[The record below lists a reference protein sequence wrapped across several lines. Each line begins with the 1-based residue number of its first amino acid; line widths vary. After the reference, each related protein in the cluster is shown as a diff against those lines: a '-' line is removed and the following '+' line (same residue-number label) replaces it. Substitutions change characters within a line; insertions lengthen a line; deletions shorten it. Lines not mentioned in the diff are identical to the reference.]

1 MKAIIGVGMVLAL
14 LVIVP
19 SVELVMAAGDTPGEY
34 LNRTEV
40 IWSLFYRLMIIAFTV
55 GIVVSGMIVW
65 LVMRFRESNPKAK
78 QTPYEK
84 EGVW

>member
-1 MKAIIGVGMVLAL
+1 MKVIIGVGMVLAL

-19 SVELVMAAGDTPGEY
+19 SVDLVMAAGDTPGEY
-34 LNRTEV
+34 LNRVDV

-65 LVMRFRESNPKAK
+65 LVMRFRESNPKAEP
-78 QTPYEK
+78 TPYEK
-84 EGVW
+84 DGTW

>member
-19 SVELVMAAGDTPGEY
+19 SVGLVMAAGDTPGEY
-34 LNRTEV
+34 LNRVDV
-40 IWSLFYRLMIIAFTV
+40 IWSLFYRLMIVAFTV

-78 QTPYEK
+78 PTPYEK
-84 EGVW
+84 DGTW